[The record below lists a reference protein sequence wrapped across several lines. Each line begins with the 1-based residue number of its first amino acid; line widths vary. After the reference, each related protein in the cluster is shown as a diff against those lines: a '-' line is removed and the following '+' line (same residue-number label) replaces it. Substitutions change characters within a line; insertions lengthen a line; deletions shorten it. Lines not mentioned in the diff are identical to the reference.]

1 MSLQLIREHVR
12 RKLEEIQDHYIAKPA
27 ANVNASIDDDEE
39 DNMVLAAISE
49 EKIVVC
55 DFEKAILIAIK

>member
-12 RKLEEIQDHYIAKPA
+12 RKLEEIQDRYIAKPA

-55 DFEKAILIAIK
+55 DFQKAIRIAIK